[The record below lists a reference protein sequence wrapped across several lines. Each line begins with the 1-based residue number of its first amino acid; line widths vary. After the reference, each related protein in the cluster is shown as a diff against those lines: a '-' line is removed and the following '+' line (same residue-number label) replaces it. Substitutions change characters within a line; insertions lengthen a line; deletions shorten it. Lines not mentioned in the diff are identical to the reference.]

1 MPIFLLKENMKE
13 LLTKAQYIK
22 RKEYE
27 DKDLN
32 DFLNYWIFF
41 EEKEEIIQSLTN
53 ESIETILYSKYYW
66 SSRYKERYVELFGSD
81 ASVEQQQYKILEEL
95 DQRIN
100 GDVDWNI
107 IKLIEENNV

>member
-1 MPIFLLKENMKE
+1 MKVLKENMEE
-13 LLTKAQYIK
+13 LITKAKYLK

-32 DFLNYWIFF
+32 NFLNYWIFL

-53 ESIETILYSKYYW
+53 ESIEAILYSKYYW
-66 SSRYKERYVELFGSD
+66 SSRYKERYMELFGSD
-81 ASVEQQQYKILEEL
+81 ESVEQQQYKILEEL

-107 IKLIEENNV
+107 IKLIEEDNV

>member
-1 MPIFLLKENMKE
+1 MKVLKENMKE
-13 LLTKAQYIK
+13 LLAKAKYIK

-32 DFLNYWIFF
+32 DFFNYWIFF
-41 EEKEEIIQSLTN
+41 EEKEEIIRYLAN

-66 SSRYKERYVELFGSD
+66 SSRYKERYIELFGSD
-81 ASVEQQQYKILEEL
+81 VSVEQQQYKILEEL

>member
-1 MPIFLLKENMKE
+1 MKVLKEKMKE

-22 RKEYE
+22 RKKYE

-32 DFLNYWIFF
+32 DFLNYWNFF
-41 EEKEEIIQSLTN
+41 EEREEIIQGLTN
-53 ESIETILYSKYYW
+53 ESIQTILYSKYYW
-66 SSRYKERYVELFGSD
+66 CSRYKERYMELFGLD

>member
-1 MPIFLLKENMKE
+1 MKVLKENMKE
-13 LLTKAQYIK
+13 LLTKTKYVK

-32 DFLNYWIFF
+32 NFLNYWNFF
-41 EEKEEIIQSLTN
+41 EEMEEIIQGLTN
-53 ESIETILYSKYYW
+53 ESVETILYSKYYW
-66 SSRYKERYVELFGSD
+66 SSRYKERYMELFGSD

-95 DQRIN
+95 DQRIS
-100 GDVDWNI
+100 GGVDWNI

>member
-1 MPIFLLKENMKE
+1 MKVLKENMEE
-13 LLTKAQYIK
+13 LLTKAKYLK

-27 DKDLN
+27 DKELN
-32 DFLNYWIFF
+32 NFFNYLILF
-41 EEKEEIIQSLTN
+41 EQKEKMIQSLTN

-66 SSRYKERYVELFGSD
+66 SLRYKERYMELYGPE

-100 GDVDWNI
+100 GDIDWNI
-107 IKLIEENNV
+107 IKLIEEDNV

>member
-1 MPIFLLKENMKE
+1 MKVLKENMKE
-13 LLTKAQYIK
+13 LLAKAKYIK

-32 DFLNYWIFF
+32 DFFNYWIFL
-41 EEKEEIIQSLTN
+41 EEKEEIIQYLAN

-66 SSRYKERYVELFGSD
+66 SSRYKERYMELFGSD
-81 ASVEQQQYKILEEL
+81 VSVEQQQYKILEEL

>member
-1 MPIFLLKENMKE
+1 M
-13 LLTKAQYIK
+13 
-22 RKEYE
+22 
-27 DKDLN
+27 
-32 DFLNYWIFF
+32 
-41 EEKEEIIQSLTN
+41 
-53 ESIETILYSKYYW
+53 
-66 SSRYKERYVELFGSD
+66 ELFGLD